1 MTIPA
6 LNSLWRPNGEDATVD
21 DRELIRQYADKP
33 ATEINLN
40 RLTVAMN
47 EIATVSTAA
56 VVQIQGWIDEIQ
68 DLESAWASKIAAGTA
83 HLSNVQSY
91 EGPAPGVTIDRDSQL
106 RKADVLEWDTDLLK
120 VKIQAG
126 GAAGTEGAVVAGR
139 MADLKGRVLKAIG
152 FDDAY
157 SGYAARLLRS

>member
-1 MTIPA
+1 MNIPT

-33 ATEINLN
+33 ATEINLY

-47 EIATVSTAA
+47 EMATISAPA
-56 VVQIQGWIDEIQ
+56 VVQIQGWIDEIEE
-68 DLESAWASKIAAGTA
+68 LEASWAGKIAAGTA
-83 HLSNVQSY
+83 HLANVQSY

-106 RKADVLEWDTDLLK
+106 KKADVLEWDTDLLK
-120 VKIQAG
+120 VKTTAG
-126 GAAGTEGAVVAGR
+126 GAAGTEGAVLAGR
-139 MADLKGRVLKAIG
+139 MAELKARVLKSIG
-152 FDDAY
+152 LDDAM